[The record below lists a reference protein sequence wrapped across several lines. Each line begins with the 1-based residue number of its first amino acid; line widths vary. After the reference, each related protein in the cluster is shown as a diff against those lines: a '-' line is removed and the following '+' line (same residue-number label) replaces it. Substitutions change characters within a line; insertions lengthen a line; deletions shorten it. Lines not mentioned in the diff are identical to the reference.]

1 MVNMNQIMKQAQAMQ
16 KKVAEMQAEKEK
28 KEYSGSAGGGMVKVV
43 LTGKGVLKSILIDPS
58 LLDKEEKEM
67 LEDLILT
74 AFNDGKKKMDD
85 DSEDGISKMLGGMP
99 SGLKNMF

>member
-28 KEYSGSAGGGMVKVV
+28 KEYSGSAGGEMVKTV
-43 LTGKGVLKSILIDPS
+43 LTGKGVLQSISIDPS

-67 LEDLILT
+67 LEDLIIA
-74 AFNDGKKKMDD
+74 AFNDAKKKMDD
-85 DSEDGISKMLGGMP
+85 DSEGDISKMLGGMP
-99 SGLKNMF
+99 DGLKNMF